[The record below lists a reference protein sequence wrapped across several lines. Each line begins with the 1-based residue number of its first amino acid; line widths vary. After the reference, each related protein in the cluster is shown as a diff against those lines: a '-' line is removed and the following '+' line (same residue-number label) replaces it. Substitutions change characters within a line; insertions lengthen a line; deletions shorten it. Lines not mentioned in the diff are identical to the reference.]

1 MQEWLFDS
9 IKELKTPLEF
19 LQKPMS
25 NKKLIDAIEH
35 KEIYEKLERLNI
47 NTEAF
52 KKANLSHETL
62 EKILVIVKNSRIHK
76 KVSAI

>member
-35 KEIYEKLERLNI
+35 TEIYEKLERLNI

-52 KKANLSHETL
+52 KKACLSQEIL
-62 EKILVIVKNSRIHK
+62 EKILVIVKNSQIRK